1 MYLESYKDLL
11 VWQKSIILV
20 KVLYTATEKLP
31 LEERFGLTSQIRR
44 AAISIPSNIAEGYKR
59 KTTPE
64 YIRFLNIADGSAAE
78 LETQL
83 ILVKD
88 LYKNMDVAQGETL
101 LTEVQKMLI
110 TIIKKLN
117 AKITLTNYSNR

>member
-117 AKITLTNYSNR
+117 AKIPLTNYSNR